1 VKYQDGH
8 FGILNVMKI
17 FPLIAALILPTK
29 NALLRQSTNTVVKA
43 TKPEKDKERKERFK
57 ESKEERKE
65 GQGR

>member
-29 NALLRQSTNTVVKA
+29 NALLRQSTNTVMKA
-43 TKPEKDKERKERFK
+43 TKPEKDERNRKAN
-57 ESKEERKE
+57 EETI
-65 GQGR
+65 